1 MTLRDDDE
9 RSLIQRMDDLELSV
23 AQMQK
28 DVFDCLS
35 NTDAI
40 GLRTEIL
47 IHRYNAEQS
56 AIENNWSPNID
67 VK

>member
-9 RSLIQRMDDLELSV
+9 RTLLERMDDLELAVSS
-23 AQMQK
+23 MQK

-47 IHRYNAEQS
+47 IHRYNVEQS
-56 AIENNWSPNID
+56 LIENKLGDSIN
-67 VK
+67 V

>member
-9 RSLIQRMDDLELSV
+9 RTLLERIDDLES
-23 AQMQK
+23 AIANMQ
-28 DVFDCLS
+28 DQVFASEL
-35 NTDAI
+35 NIDAI

-56 AIENNWSPNID
+56 LIENNYGKD
-67 VK
+67 THV